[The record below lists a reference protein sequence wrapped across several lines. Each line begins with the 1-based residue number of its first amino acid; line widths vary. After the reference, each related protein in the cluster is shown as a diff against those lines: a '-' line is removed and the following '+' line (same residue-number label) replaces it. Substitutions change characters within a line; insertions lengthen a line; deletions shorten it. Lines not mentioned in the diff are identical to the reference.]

1 MNKILLSIALI
12 LCISVNCLA
21 QETTLTTATIEPAKS
36 VSAIVEIE
44 GMACQE
50 GCADVISAHLN
61 EVEGVSHAEVSFVD
75 KSAKITFDPTVTSIG
90 NIEKVITDTKVKAY
104 VYTIRKVTLQ

>member
-1 MNKILLSIALI
+1 MNKILLSIALV

-21 QETTLTTATIEPAKS
+21 QETTLTTAKS